1 MRARRL
7 NVFIVRF
14 SFRDALCAGSALHDR
29 FNAAPDD
36 VSILACVIGTTG
48 VFAPLV
54 MSILVDD
61 RSPCDLP
68 ANDPV

>member
-1 MRARRL
+1 
-7 NVFIVRF
+7 
-14 SFRDALCAGSALHDR
+14 
-29 FNAAPDD
+29 

-48 VFAPLV
+48 VFAPFV

-61 RSPCDLP
+61 SSPCDLP